1 MGLSPVCDKRV
12 GSLKRQ
18 AGPRCRA
25 LTAPRRE
32 TGPRSS
38 AAASLLPKSVR
49 AYLIHEEFFN
59 QLLRWDASTL
69 LLMTGLQDQTG
80 TLPSDFYGESESK
93 LFVLFCFFFF
103 FLALHRP
110 AHGKSHKLHSVIV
123 LSSRDKKKGGLFVQA
138 GNKPGQNITV
148 IFFNAYIWNLELP
161 WLLSGK
167 ESTCQCRRHR
177 RLGFHPWAR
186 KISWRRKWQPTPVFL
201 SGESHGQ
208 RSLAGYSPWGR
219 TESGLTENTPVGM
232 DSRRMVLRRL
242 FAEQH
247 REQTRGQG
255 WEREGRGDEWR
266 AAWMHVHQH
275 L

>member
-1 MGLSPVCDKRV
+1 MGLSPVCDNRV

-38 AAASLLPKSVR
+38 AAASLLPKRVR

-103 FLALHRP
+103 
-110 AHGKSHKLHSVIV
+110 
-123 LSSRDKKKGGLFVQA
+123 LFSTSQA
-138 GNKPGQNITV
+138 CT
-148 IFFNAYIWNLELP
+148 W
-161 WLLSGK
+161 
-167 ESTCQCRRHR
+167 
-177 RLGFHPWAR
+177 
-186 KISWRRKWQPTPVFL
+186 
-201 SGESHGQ
+201 
-208 RSLAGYSPWGR
+208 
-219 TESGLTENTPVGM
+219 
-232 DSRRMVLRRL
+232 
-242 FAEQH
+242 
-247 REQTRGQG
+247 
-255 WEREGRGDEWR
+255 
-266 AAWMHVHQH
+266 
-275 L
+275 